1 MLNIISAE
9 DRLKEKRG
17 HKIVIAGMSGV
28 GKTTLVRTLD
38 SDRTLFMD
46 LEAGDAAIEGWPLDV
61 IRPRTWAEC
70 RDFACFLGGANPA
83 INEVKHM
90 VIQNNY

>member
-46 LEAGDAAIEGWPLDV
+46 LEVGDRL
-61 IRPRTWAEC
+61 
-70 RDFACFLGGANPA
+70 
-83 INEVKHM
+83 
-90 VIQNNY
+90 